1 MRKFHESSFDVDNY
15 EDFYSDHF
23 FQPLTDDDSVNA
35 HRVIPR
41 VGWGLD
47 IAKEIGAKH
56 ILDLGCLDGSNLLTL
71 LNNLPTGAQG
81 TGVDLSKDGVEI
93 AVKRASLHGLPAE
106 FIQGS
111 IEEYLANTKDGTFD
125 LVCLYEVIE
134 HVIDPDAVVAE
145 IKRVL
150 KPGGTILVST
160 PDFEAPTYGKT
171 DTRNKCHIR
180 LYTTADADYE
190 STFTGINEGIDLG
203 KQVTRTATSM
213 PKQLKDWNV
222 VSMDVFSE
230 LIHARAT
237 K

>member
-1 MRKFHESSFDVDNY
+1 MGKLHETDFKVENY
-15 EDFYSDHF
+15 EDFYEDHF
-23 FQPLTDDDSVNA
+23 FQPLTEDDAINA

-56 ILDLGCLDGSNLLTL
+56 ILDLGCLDGSNILTL
-71 LNNLPTGAQG
+71 LNNLPDGAQG
-81 TGVDLSKDGVEI
+81 TGVDLSKDGVNI
-93 AVKRASLHGLPAE
+93 ADKRASLHGFPAT

-111 IEEYLANTKDGTFD
+111 IEDFLSKANDESFD
-125 LVCLYEVIE
+125 LVCMFEVIE
-134 HVIDPDAVVAE
+134 HVLDPDAIIAE

-150 KPGGTILVST
+150 KPGGTLLVST
-160 PDFEAPTYGKT
+160 PDFEAPTYGK
-171 DTRNKCHIR
+171 DDEKNKCHIR
-180 LYTTADADYE
+180 LYTTAEADYE
-190 STFTGINEGIDLG
+190 AKNKYGTLR
-203 KQVTRTATSM
+203 KATSM
-213 PKQLKDWNV
+213 PKQLEGWNV